1 MINVVAIM
9 GRLTYDPELRT
20 TPTGVS
26 VVRFQVAVDRNF
38 QRAGEERKAD
48 FIDVT
53 AWRQTAEF
61 VSKYFRKGSMI
72 AVEGSIQ
79 TDNFTDKD
87 GNKRKSVQVV
97 ASNVSFC
104 GSKAESGTTGAN
116 SNPAFAHRRPA
127 TPAQITAI
135 LKRSWMTTTIYHFN
149 EGGNQAWL
157 TIKAALAKG
166 AKRCAFS
173 A

>member
-1 MINVVAIM
+1 MINSVIIM

-20 TPTGVS
+20 TPNGIS
-26 VVRFQVAVDRNF
+26 VVRSQVACDRNF
-38 QRAGEERKAD
+38 SRSGEERKTD

-61 VSKYFRKGSMI
+61 VSRYFRKGSMI

-97 ASNVSFC
+97 ANNVSFC
-104 GSKAESGTTGAN
+104 GSKAESGTT
-116 SNPAFAHRRPA
+116 SNPVFSQPA
-127 TPAQITAI
+127 PSYA
-135 LKRSWMTTTIYHFN
+135 
-149 EGGNQAWL
+149 
-157 TIKAALAKG
+157 
-166 AKRCAFS
+166 S
-173 A
+173 ADNSDFEEISDDDDDLPF

>member
-38 QRAGEERKAD
+38 QRAGEER
-48 FIDVT
+48 
-53 AWRQTAEF
+53 
-61 VSKYFRKGSMI
+61 
-72 AVEGSIQ
+72 
-79 TDNFTDKD
+79 
-87 GNKRKSVQVV
+87 V

-116 SNPAFAHRRPA
+116 SNPAFAQPA
-127 TPAQITAI
+127 PSYA
-135 LKRSWMTTTIYHFN
+135 
-149 EGGNQAWL
+149 
-157 TIKAALAKG
+157 
-166 AKRCAFS
+166 S
-173 A
+173 ADNSDFEEIVDDDDDLPF